1 MTNPGFGGKK
11 PEIPGVIGLDLD
23 KRSQPNPLKL
33 HSSSIYIWGVPGDDL
48 STISDL
54 FILSYVNF

>member
-23 KRSQPNPLKL
+23 KRSQPTQASLQL
-33 HSSSIYIWGVPGDDL
+33 YIYRGVPGDDL